1 MAKALASQGLVNT
14 GPSASL
20 GSRGTPRRLGMRR
33 PCGLGLFLPDVDMLL
48 TSPHVLTLR
57 GIHVIVPQIDIDTVL
72 GRHLAPPQGMG
83 CKAYTVDML
92 RLGATAVGIRIGKD
106 KHAVIVVDNAM
117 LTAYIARQ
125 PSVPGRIDVP
135 HYNTVAGFEPRRNLD
150 IDTCGAA
157 SGHRRWDHV
166 RSEDSH

>member
-20 GSRGTPRRLGMRR
+20 GSKGTPRRLGMWR
-33 PCGLGLFLPDVDMLL
+33 PGGLCLFLPDVDMVL
-48 TSPHVLTLR
+48 TSPQVLTLR

-72 GRHLAPPQGMG
+72 GHPLAPPQGAG

-92 RLGATAVGIRIGKD
+92 RLGAATVGLRIGKD
-106 KHAVIVVDNAM
+106 KHAVIVLDNAL
-117 LTAYIARQ
+117 LTAYIAGQ
-125 PSVPGRIDVP
+125 PSVPGRIDVA
-135 HYNTVAGFEPRRNLD
+135 HHNTIARFEPRRNLD
-150 IDTCGAA
+150 IDTCGAT